1 MVKYTWVK
9 GEYPK
14 DIVVT
19 QVYGVTFKGT
29 KILIMKDEEKYHL
42 IGGKPEKGETFE
54 DTLIREFY
62 EEVNT
67 DLEDV
72 HYLGYFIVEE
82 DNKKYAQVRMI
93 AKIKKINEERP
104 DLDNGKIYER
114 KLVEESEVLDYL
126 EYYDQIG
133 ISFINDAIELAKEKY
148 QRKGE

>member
-29 KILIMKDEEKYHL
+29 KILIMKDGEKYHL

-67 DLEDV
+67 ELKDV

-82 DNKKYAQVRMI
+82 DNKRYAQVRMI

-114 KLVEESEVLDYL
+114 KLVEESKVLDYL

>member
-29 KILIMKDEEKYHL
+29 KILIMKDGEKYHL

-67 DLEDV
+67 ELKDV

-82 DNKKYAQVRMI
+82 ENKRYAQVRMI

-114 KLVEESEVLDYL
+114 KLVEESKVLDYL

-148 QRKGE
+148 